1 MVNMTLRTPCEIIV
15 WKILPAIRSELAKEL
30 VEKKGFS
37 QKETAEKLGLT
48 EAAVSRYISGK
59 RADTKIIGNGLKK
72 EIIHSTN
79 QIIAGNEKT
88 VISEICRICD
98 YLKERGVLDK
108 VIEC

>member
-1 MVNMTLRTPCEIIV
+1 MTLKMPCEIIV
-15 WKILPAIRSELAKEL
+15 WKILPAIRSEIAKEL

-37 QKETAEKLGLT
+37 QRETAEKLGLT

-59 RADTKIIGNGLKK
+59 RADPKIIGNRLQK
-72 EIIHSTN
+72 EIIQSTN

-98 YLKERGVLDK
+98 YLKENGVIDK
-108 VIEC
+108 LYEC